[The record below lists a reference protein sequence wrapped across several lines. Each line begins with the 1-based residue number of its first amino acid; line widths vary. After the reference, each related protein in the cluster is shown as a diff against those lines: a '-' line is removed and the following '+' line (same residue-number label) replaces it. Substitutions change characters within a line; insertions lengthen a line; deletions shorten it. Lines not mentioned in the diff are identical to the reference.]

1 MFAVS
6 KLSRGLL
13 TRNIYKAA
21 DYKQVYDGILSFEDK

>member
-13 TRNIYKAA
+13 TKTKYGAA
-21 DYKQVYDGILSFEDK
+21 DYKQVYDGILSF